1 MANFSQYESDSRI
14 LDKAFLC
21 LVLWSEATVQ
31 GNEVLAFDDSLVF
44 GFFANRDFDN
54 AFDFTRT
61 SVTLGGLPVFYF
73 KNVPVEFLVLFV
85 HLNYLLQQNVC
96 NIFNSFSFLRQT
108 SQDNPD
114 VKSSMKTDLIQF
126 LQSYASPI
134 TLSAL
139 GFIVPSMFFFFSGL
153 EDWNPRVRVN
163 VDLARYVTR
172 ALQGKR
178 TCKGGCFQIWRVYNA
193 RMKNA

>member
-1 MANFSQYESDSRI
+1 MRSLHSMIRLFS
-14 LDKAFLC
+14 AFLPI
-21 LVLWSEATVQ
+21 AT
-31 GNEVLAFDDSLVF
+31 LTMLL
-44 GFFANRDFDN
+44 
-54 AFDFTRT
+54 T
-61 SVTLGGLPVFYF
+61 SREQASHRHVFYF

-193 RMKNA
+193 RMKHA